1 MTRAR
6 GSEGMAEVE
15 EEEKTSNALKRT
27 SFKDLTG
34 DWNGPD
40 DLAPAQVDK
49 IWDTVESWIYGW
61 QSHAGKSTVGGFLNY
76 CQSYCETVE
85 EDYEVELW
93 MLNLVAHH
101 VLLDKS
107 WLETADAAKDW
118 GNALLSEDWK
128 VPPPLWARHREDKW
142 MLEGK
147 DKENT
152 EESLE
157 ILPTSPLDP
166 NWGKGLPAPTP
177 VVAAPSTP
185 MWRPWEEEE
194 EKEIVNLSA
203 AVQKRKRR
211 SPAAKARSRQRLQQ
225 WQEKKDR
232 SRLKSERRTTPCKP
246 SVQWRST
253 RLADRL
259 DSNHVK
265 MDMARLLAESR
276 TTPLKSVKQIRS
288 AHLLQKLDKYHF
300 DVEELTNVETL
311 EEESTVFF
319 SNHSQSSMLPQLTS
333 SSETLHKTSPS
344 TNLKVISPVKNLD
357 KVCPSCCARTMPIT
371 SE

>member
-6 GSEGMAEVE
+6 GSEGMSEVE
-15 EEEKTSNALKRT
+15 EEEKTSNASKKT

-40 DLAPAQVDK
+40 DLAPAEVDK

-76 CQSYCETVE
+76 CQSYCETAE

-101 VLLDKS
+101 VVLDKS

-157 ILPTSPLDP
+157 ILPTSPLHP

-177 VVAAPSTP
+177 VVAAPFTP
-185 MWRPWEEEE
+185 MWRPWEE
-194 EKEIVNLSA
+194 KDVVVNLSA
-203 AVQKRKRR
+203 AMQKRKRR
-211 SPAAKARSRQRLQQ
+211 SPAAEARSRQRLLQ
-225 WQEKKDR
+225 WQEKRDR
-232 SRLKSERRTTPCKP
+232 RHRLQSELRTTPI
-246 SVQWRST
+246 RSIEATKT
-253 RLADRL
+253 RLIDRL
-259 DSNHVK
+259 DVQAEDVVDSRVK
-265 MDMARLLAESR
+265 GDGVVEKTVFASSKTKTITLPQSLKSPKSSFVPVTSSPSR
-276 TTPLKSVKQIRS
+276 TSCSGCRLDVPTAPTPW
-288 AHLLQKLDKYHF
+288 
-300 DVEELTNVETL
+300 
-311 EEESTVFF
+311 
-319 SNHSQSSMLPQLTS
+319 
-333 SSETLHKTSPS
+333 SP
-344 TNLKVISPVKNLD
+344 T
-357 KVCPSCCARTMPIT
+357 
-371 SE
+371 

>member
-1 MTRAR
+1 MRAR
-6 GSEGMAEVE
+6 GSEGMGEVE
-15 EEEKTSNALKRT
+15 EEEKTSNASKRT

-40 DLAPAQVDK
+40 DLAPAEVDK

-76 CQSYCETVE
+76 CQSYCETAE

-147 DKENT
+147 DKENN

-157 ILPTSPLDP
+157 VLPTSPLDP

-177 VVAAPSTP
+177 VVAAPFTP
-185 MWRPWEEEE
+185 MWRPWEE
-194 EKEIVNLSA
+194 KDVVVNLSA
-203 AVQKRKRR
+203 TMQKRKRR
-211 SPAAKARSRQRLQQ
+211 SPATEARSRQRLLQ
-225 WQEKKDR
+225 WQEKRDR
-232 SRLKSERRTTPCKP
+232 RHRLQSELRTTPI
-246 SVQWRST
+246 RSIEATKT
-253 RLADRL
+253 RLIDRL
-259 DSNHVK
+259 DVQAEDVVDSGVK
-265 MDMARLLAESR
+265 GDGVVEKTVFASSKTKTITLPQS
-276 TTPLKSVKQIRS
+276 LKSPK
-288 AHLLQKLDKYHF
+288 
-300 DVEELTNVETL
+300 
-311 EEESTVFF
+311 
-319 SNHSQSSMLPQLTS
+319 SSFVPV
-333 SSETLHKTSPS
+333 TSPPS
-344 TNLKVISPVKNLD
+344 RASCSGCRLDVPTAPTPWSP
-357 KVCPSCCARTMPIT
+357 T
-371 SE
+371 

>member
-6 GSEGMAEVE
+6 GSEGMSEVE
-15 EEEKTSNALKRT
+15 EEEKTSNASKKT

-34 DWNGPD
+34 DWDGPD
-40 DLAPAQVDK
+40 DLASAEVDK

-166 NWGKGLPAPTP
+166 NWGKGLPAPSP

-185 MWRPWEEEE
+185 MWRPWEEDVV
-194 EKEIVNLSA
+194 IDLSA

-211 SPAAKARSRQRLQQ
+211 SPAAEARSRLRLLEWQERRYRHRLQ
-225 WQEKKDR
+225 
-232 SRLKSERRTTPCKP
+232 SELRTTPI
-246 SVQWRST
+246 RSIEMT
-253 RLADRL
+253 
-259 DSNHVK
+259 K
-265 MDMARLLAESR
+265 ARLINRLEVHAEGVVHSGVEGDGVVEKTVFASNQTNTIVLPQFLKLPVSSFVSVTSSTSR
-276 TTPLKSVKQIRS
+276 TSDSGFWMQFGCSNCP
-288 AHLLQKLDKYHF
+288 D
-300 DVEELTNVETL
+300 TL
-311 EEESTVFF
+311 G
-319 SNHSQSSMLPQLTS
+319 PYII
-333 SSETLHKTSPS
+333 TL
-344 TNLKVISPVKNLD
+344 
-357 KVCPSCCARTMPIT
+357 
-371 SE
+371 

>member
-6 GSEGMAEVE
+6 GSEGMSEVE
-15 EEEKTSNALKRT
+15 EEEKTSNASKRT

-40 DLAPAQVDK
+40 DLAPAEVDK

-76 CQSYCETVE
+76 CQSYCETAE

-101 VLLDKS
+101 VALDKS

-177 VVAAPSTP
+177 VVAAPFTP
-185 MWRPWEEEE
+185 MWRP
-194 EKEIVNLSA
+194 
-203 AVQKRKRR
+203 
-211 SPAAKARSRQRLQQ
+211 
-225 WQEKKDR
+225 
-232 SRLKSERRTTPCKP
+232 
-246 SVQWRST
+246 
-253 RLADRL
+253 
-259 DSNHVK
+259 
-265 MDMARLLAESR
+265 
-276 TTPLKSVKQIRS
+276 
-288 AHLLQKLDKYHF
+288 
-300 DVEELTNVETL
+300 
-311 EEESTVFF
+311 
-319 SNHSQSSMLPQLTS
+319 
-333 SSETLHKTSPS
+333 
-344 TNLKVISPVKNLD
+344 
-357 KVCPSCCARTMPIT
+357 
-371 SE
+371 